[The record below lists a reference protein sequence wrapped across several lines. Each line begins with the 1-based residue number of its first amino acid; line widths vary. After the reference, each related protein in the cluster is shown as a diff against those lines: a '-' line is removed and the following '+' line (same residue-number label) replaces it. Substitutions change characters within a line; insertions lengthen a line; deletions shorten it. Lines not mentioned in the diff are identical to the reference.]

1 MLRSMTQPLRDARSL
16 RDVAEAERVPESEI
30 LDRSYRSAR
39 RWLRRTSALASRS
52 SRQRRLGSSTLPS
65 LGAAS
70 CCGGTRRRSTAF
82 LLVADSAGDGAEYRV
97 HEMAAVAWRHRVGA
111 MDHLP
116 ARRARRSG
124 TRHLCR
130 CRRGIFRYASIV
142 GGALRRPP
150 VPWSDGDR
158 PARARN
164 AGGFA
169 RRSHRSPR
177 AGGTGSPRGGG
188 RIGTGRLRPADLLT
202 LCSRSKPR
210 SPRPSGAGV

>member
-1 MLRSMTQPLRDARSL
+1 MTQPLRDARSL
-16 RDVAEAERVPESEI
+16 RGVAEAERVPESEI

-39 RWLRRTSALASRS
+39 RWLRWTSALASRS
-52 SRQRRLGSSTLPS
+52 SRQRRLGSSMLPS
-65 LGAAS
+65 FGAAS

-82 LLVADSAGDGAEYRV
+82 LLVADSAGDGAEHRA

-116 ARRARRSG
+116 VRRARRSG

-142 GGALRRPP
+142 GGRFDALLFLGRTAADLPERGMLADLLGEAIDP
-150 VPWSDGDR
+150 R
-158 PARARN
+158 ARAGPGRRA
-164 AGGFA
+164 AGGA
-169 RRSHRSPR
+169 SEP
-177 AGGTGSPRGGG
+177 A
-188 RIGTGRLRPADLLT
+188 ADLLT
-202 LCSRSKPR
+202 LCSRSINKPR